1 MTGLLTVLEHTHT
14 HTSTLVLS
22 ILHNNTEEQPQLA
35 VPGAPDTE
43 ALAAPWMAGST
54 SSGPACGGERLR
66 ALSGIPASA
75 GPTAGTRPP
84 FAPGGSPEPPRPC
97 PAAPPPAPVPAPP
110 RSLPAPSAGISW
122 AAHGRAGPG
131 AQPARSAAVPPAAAA
146 GTLRPQR
153 PEAAGPVLR
162 PLPAGPPPPAGVCWC
177 FASPPPFFF
186 LFYYIFSG

>member
-1 MTGLLTVLEHTHT
+1 MVTGLTVLEHTHAHIHSCSLFCT
-14 HTSTLVLS
+14 ITLRSNPSSLC
-22 ILHNNTEEQPQLA
+22 Q
-35 VPGAPDTE
+35 APLTPR
-43 ALAAPWMAGST
+43 PWPHRHGSQAST

-66 ALSGIPASA
+66 APSGIPASA

-97 PAAPPPAPVPAPP
+97 PAAPPLAAVPAPP

-131 AQPARSAAVPPAAAA
+131 AQPARSAALPPAAAA

-162 PLPAGPPPPAGVCWC
+162 PLPAGPPPPAGVCCC
-177 FASPPPFFF
+177 FASPPPFF
-186 LFYYIFSG
+186 LFYYFFSG